1 MPYQSIVGEDALE
14 QGDNAQR
21 VRENVGRERE
31 DARREHGTTRREPRE
46 ARPTASSQER
56 SLRWAP
62 ATPRA
67 RYAGRG
73 FAGQCLGG
81 GRSRLLCR

>member
-21 VRENVGRERE
+21 VRENAGRERE
-31 DARREHGTTRREPRE
+31 TARREPRE
-46 ARPTASSQER
+46 ERPTASSRER
-56 SLRWAP
+56 SLRRAP
-62 ATPRA
+62 ATPEA

-73 FAGQCLGG
+73 SADRYRGG
-81 GRSRLLCR
+81 GRSRLLRR